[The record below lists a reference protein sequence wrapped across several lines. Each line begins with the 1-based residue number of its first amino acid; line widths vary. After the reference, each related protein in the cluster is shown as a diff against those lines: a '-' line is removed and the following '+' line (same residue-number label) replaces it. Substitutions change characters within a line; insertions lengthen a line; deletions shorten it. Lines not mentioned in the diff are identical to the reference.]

1 MDFKIFQKNLDNF
14 FLYSSRN
21 IQNWII
27 RASSRFLGRCEH
39 QPSCRE
45 SIKNDHL
52 NRHRNNCV
60 WTNTHT
66 GSFNWDRQHY
76 LVVVGF
82 IVFGLSSFEI
92 QRVLHSCSPQRGSKG
107 CLVKLCS
114 LYIYYVIFLIKTF
127 KRWESKF
134 LESPFNLILWHCQN
148 FKRCKS
154 ICDFIKNTL
163 IKFLPF
169 NTFIV

>member
-76 LVVVGF
+76 LVVFGF
-82 IVFGLSSFEI
+82 IVFGLSFFEI
-92 QRVLHSCSPQRGSKG
+92 QRVLHSEDLKDVLSNFVVSKYIM
-107 CLVKLCS
+107 LCFWS
-114 LYIYYVIFLIKTF
+114 
-127 KRWESKF
+127 RHSKDGNPSF
-134 LESPFNLILWHCQN
+134 WGVHI
-148 FKRCKS
+148 
-154 ICDFIKNTL
+154 T
-163 IKFLPF
+163 
-169 NTFIV
+169 